1 MNDDLVVSVRGLV
14 KAYGNRRVVDGL
26 DLDVAAGEIVGLIG
40 ANGAGKTTTVEC
52 IQGLRRPDAG
62 RLRVFGLDPLADA
75 PAARAGGQPAAK
87 LRAARPA
94 PGSRGGAA
102 VQRRGPGGPA
112 GAVRPGR
119 ASPFAV
125 RVAQRRRAAAAV
137 PGAGRREP
145 APAGDSRRA
154 HPGPG
159 SSGAPRRVGGDRR
172 AARRGDHGAAGDP
185 RTGRGRGAVRPGR
198 GDAGR
203 AGSRLGHTGR
213 AGGPLRPVRH
223 DHLHDARPACIRR
236 RWLGCRA

>member
-1 MNDDLVVSVRGLV
+1 MSDDRVVSVRGLV

-62 RLRVFGLDPLADA
+62 TLRVFGLDPLADA
-75 PAARAGGQPAAK
+75 WPARAGREPAAK

-94 PGSRGGAA
+94 QGGRGGAA
-102 VQRRGPGGPA
+102 VQRRGRRGPA

-119 ASPFAV
+119 APPFPI
-125 RVAQRRRAAAAV
+125 RGAQRGRAPAAV

-145 APAGDSRRA
+145 AQAGDSRRA

-159 SSGAPRRVGGDRR
+159 SSRPPRRVGGDRR
-172 AARRGDHGAAGDP
+172 NARRGDHGAAGDP
-185 RTGRGRGAVRPGR
+185 RTGRSRGAVRPGR

-203 AGSRLGHTGR
+203 AGPRLGHAGR
-213 AGGPLRPVRH
+213 AGRPLRPVRH
-223 DHLHDARPACIRR
+223 DHLHAARRPPHRR
-236 RWLGCRA
+236 RWLHCRT